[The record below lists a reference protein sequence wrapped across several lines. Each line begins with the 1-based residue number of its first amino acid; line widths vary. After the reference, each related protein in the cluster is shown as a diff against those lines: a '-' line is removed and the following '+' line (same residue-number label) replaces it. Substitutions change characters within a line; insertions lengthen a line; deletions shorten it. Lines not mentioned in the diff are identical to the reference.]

1 MRYTLFTNI
10 SSHLHGVP
18 HQVLEDLVY
27 HPLEGGPCVLES
39 EGHHLVAVD
48 SLISSEGYLVF
59 IWWVHLDLIIPEI
72 GVHEAKEFVACHR
85 LY

>member
-1 MRYTLFTNI
+1 VRYTLFTNI

-39 EGHHLVAVD
+39 EGHHLVTVN
-48 SLISSEGYLVF
+48 SPTRGEGILSSSGECILI
-59 IWWVHLDLIIPEI
+59 
-72 GVHEAKEFVACHR
+72 
-85 LY
+85 